1 MKDPKLRF
9 FFETIW
15 IGNFCKED
23 NTKFNLYHGISC
35 TAYLSFLNISY
46 YLHKGYKFLQILKT
60 PSQRMKE

>member
-9 FFETIW
+9 FFEIIW

-23 NTKFNLYHGISC
+23 HDISS
-35 TAYLSFLNISY
+35 TAYQFFLNISY
-46 YLHKGYKFLQILKT
+46 YLHMGYKFLKILKT